1 MFKDKPIQSEQNSLS
16 QAAIKP
22 LKKWPKEFKDLIFTE
37 PTELHGRNYVTEEV
51 EEASKITATAI
62 NISSGIDGV
71 SIFPLLLYSF
81 KDMGLIGFIP
91 ALLLAVAQTKFTNSM
106 GKALASRKPGNLVW
120 STFATVTMLGMN
132 IIMSLTS
139 LVAPELSLNQTQLAE
154 LKAEELANEQE
165 IKVNRVQPDLRAVN
179 DAEAK
184 CKEFQDKAATYPEGS
199 PARNDYFIKANG
211 FYEEKNRD
219 WRSVLVEDGQAK
231 VPFCPLAKLL
241 REDAL
246 KVSQAAKA
254 DWENKKAQIV
264 QSSSYVAG
272 IKQVMP
278 ALYEQHF
285 DANGQL
291 ISGTEATRLAI
302 QSATSKLMTGNWN
315 GLGFSLFF
323 FATSVITS
331 TGACTLAI
339 AHSFREDI
347 QMSFD
352 ESLQIKLDEFLE
364 DS

>member
-1 MFKDKPIQSEQNSLS
+1 MLESNTKLPSEKKNL
-16 QAAIKP
+16 
-22 LKKWPKEFKDLIFTE
+22 LKKCKDLIFTDHS
-37 PTELHGRNYVTEEV
+37 ELYGRNYVTEEV
-51 EEASKITATAI
+51 EEASKITVIAI
-62 NISSGIDGV
+62 NVSSGIDGV

-81 KDMGLIGFIP
+81 KDMGPIGILP
-91 ALLLAVAQTKFTNSM
+91 ALLLALAQTKFTNAM
-106 GKALASRKPGNLVW
+106 GRAVATRKPGNRVW
-120 STFATVTMLGMN
+120 STLATVSMLAMN

-139 LVAPELSLNQTQLAE
+139 LVAPELSLNQTHLAE

-179 DAEAK
+179 DAEGK
-184 CKEFQDKAATYPEGS
+184 CKEFQEKAAAYPEGS

-211 FYEEKNRD
+211 LYQEKNRD

-254 DWENKKAQIV
+254 DWESKKAQIV
-264 QSSSYVAG
+264 QSASYIVG

-285 DANGQL
+285 DSSGQL

-302 QSATSKLMTGNWN
+302 QSTTTKLMTGNWN
-315 GLGFSLFF
+315 GLGFSLLF

-331 TGACTLAI
+331 AGACTLAI

-364 DS
+364 DN